1 MAKTQTPATDGSKKI
16 KITQIHS
23 VICSTPKQRKT
34 MRALGL
40 TKINQTKEMPDNV
53 AIRGMIEVVKHLVKV
68 EE

>member
-1 MAKTQTPATDGSKKI
+1 MAKTQTPAADGSKKI

-23 VICSTPKQRKT
+23 VICTTPKQRKT
-34 MRALGL
+34 MRALGFK
-40 TKINQTKEMPDNV
+40 KINQTKEFPDNA